1 MGEPS
6 SISILW
12 YSLIRHEFLFPVVL
26 AAAIA
31 AIAGRPL
38 DWVAGRVGKWLSSL
52 GRRPILSALT
62 AFFLVITIRFCL
74 LPWVPV
80 PVPIVHDEFSQ
91 LLLSDTF
98 AHGRLTN
105 PPSPMWVHFETFH
118 VNMLPTYQSMY
129 QPGQGIFLALG
140 QVLFGSPYAGVMI
153 SVGLMCAAYVWAFR
167 GWLPPRWAMFGALLT
182 VLRYC
187 STDYW
192 MNSYWGGAVAAAGG
206 ALVLGAYGRLRR
218 PRNETTPLKPKEG
231 LNGAPVVGIFL
242 ALGLLLL
249 ANTRPYEGLIY
260 SIPLGI
266 GVLLWVYRRIREKAL
281 PVRNFVFPLV
291 AVLVVGFSVMMF
303 YFWRSTGNPLRMP
316 YTINQEQYHPTR
328 PFVWQSLREVHYN
341 HPVMQKV
348 YTEWE
353 MGFYKRTRTI
363 SGIASYGWER
373 VRSYLDLYL
382 YALVFPFLVGLLFAL
397 RKARLRIVVASV
409 ALMFFGMTLVMW
421 QGLLHYSA
429 PAACALLLISLV
441 GLRVIST
448 SLRHKKRFGLRFARA
463 YILVYAVML
472 FFLQLPAIEGASHPG
487 YSWGAQRA
495 AMVRDFDDKPGQHL
509 ILVRYR
515 SDHNQFQEWVYNGY
529 DLENGKV
536 LWAREMADPAQNRE
550 LIAHYPSRRVWL
562 VDADRFRATAV
573 PYPDVKP

>member
-12 YSLIRHEFLFPVVL
+12 YSLIRHEFLFPVAL

-31 AIAGRPL
+31 ALAGCPL
-38 DWVAGRVGKWLSSL
+38 QWVARRARRWLSRL

-62 AFFLVITIRFCL
+62 VFFLVIVIRFCL
-74 LPWVPV
+74 LPLVPV

-91 LLLSDTF
+91 LLLGDTL

-105 PPSPMWVHFETFH
+105 PPSPMWIHFETFH

-140 QVLFGSPYAGVMI
+140 QVLFGMPYAGVMI
-153 SVGLMCAAYVWAFR
+153 SVGIMCAAYVWAFR
-167 GWLPPRWAMFGALLT
+167 GWLPPHWAMLGALLT

-206 ALVLGAYGRLRR
+206 ALVLGAYGRLRKKCHVC
-218 PRNETTPLKPKEG
+218 PATG
-231 LNGAPVVGIFL
+231 FFL

-249 ANTRPYEGLIY
+249 ANSRPYEGLTY
-260 SIPLGI
+260 SIPLGL
-266 GVLLWVYRRIREKAL
+266 GVLLWLYRRVREKAL
-281 PVRNFVFPLV
+281 PVRNFVLPLV
-291 AVLVVGFSVMMF
+291 AVLVVGFSAMMF

-353 MGFYKRTRTI
+353 MSFYNRTRTI
-363 SGIASYGWER
+363 SGIVSYGWER

-382 YALVFPFLVGLLFAL
+382 YGVMFPFLVGMVFAL
-397 RKARLRIVVASV
+397 RKARLRFVVASV

-429 PAACALLLISLV
+429 PAASALLLISLV

-448 SLRHKKRFGLRFARA
+448 SIRHQKHFGLRFTRA

-472 FFLQLPAIEGASHPG
+472 LFLQLPAIEAASHPG

-495 AMVRDFDDKPGQHL
+495 SIVRDFNGKPGRHL

-515 SDHNQFQEWVYNGY
+515 PNHNQFQEWVYNGY

-550 LIAHYPSRRVWL
+550 LIEHYPDRKVWL
-562 VDADRFRATAV
+562 IDADRFRATPV
-573 PYPDVKP
+573 PYPDMRP